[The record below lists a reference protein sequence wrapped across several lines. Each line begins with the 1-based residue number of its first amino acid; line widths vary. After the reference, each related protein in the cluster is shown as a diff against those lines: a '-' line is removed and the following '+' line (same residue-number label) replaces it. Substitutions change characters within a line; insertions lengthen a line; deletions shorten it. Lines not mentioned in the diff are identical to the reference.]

1 MWDQKYIKEL
11 ESRNAVRDAAGGEAR
26 VAKQHEQGKMT
37 ARERVEFLFDK
48 GTFVEIGAFQQSE
61 AAYLP
66 EKKRL
71 PGDGVV
77 TGYGKINGRL
87 VYASSQDFTV
97 NGGTLGAVHAQKIC
111 HAMDLAVK
119 SRAPFVC
126 INDGG
131 GARIEEGVHAL
142 DGYAE
147 IFKRNTHASG
157 LIPQISVVLGPCA
170 GGACYSPAITDFIFM
185 VENTAQMFITG
196 PGVVKAVTGEQISA
210 MDLGGAQVHKATS
223 GVVHFAYPNDKSC
236 LEGVRKLL
244 EYLPQSAFDVS
255 PVKKFTYKDRSSE
268 IQDLVPENA
277 KRVFDVRQPISVL
290 VDDDSFFEVQPDF
303 AKNVVVGFARI
314 EGKSV
319 GIIASQPSYL
329 AGTLDIDASDK
340 AARFIRFCDCFNI
353 PLLTMADVPGYMPGK
368 KQEYNGIIRHGAKL
382 LYAYAE
388 ATVPKITLIMRKAFG
403 GAYIAM
409 DSKHLG
415 SDYVL
420 AWPIAQIAVMGA
432 EGAVD
437 IIHKKEIAAAADP
450 KQARA
455 DFIAQYEAEHLN
467 PYIAANTGSIDEV
480 VAPTETRA
488 RIIAA
493 FNSLEASRSI
503 PTEFKKHGNVPL

>member
-119 SRAPFVC
+119 SRAPFIC

-223 GVVHFAYPNDKSC
+223 GVVHFAYSDDKSC
-236 LEGVRKLL
+236 LDGVRKLL
-244 EYLPQSAFDVS
+244 
-255 PVKKFTYKDRSSE
+255 
-268 IQDLVPENA
+268 
-277 KRVFDVRQPISVL
+277 
-290 VDDDSFFEVQPDF
+290 
-303 AKNVVVGFARI
+303 
-314 EGKSV
+314 
-319 GIIASQPSYL
+319 
-329 AGTLDIDASDK
+329 
-340 AARFIRFCDCFNI
+340 
-353 PLLTMADVPGYMPGK
+353 
-368 KQEYNGIIRHGAKL
+368 
-382 LYAYAE
+382 
-388 ATVPKITLIMRKAFG
+388 
-403 GAYIAM
+403 
-409 DSKHLG
+409 
-415 SDYVL
+415 
-420 AWPIAQIAVMGA
+420 
-432 EGAVD
+432 
-437 IIHKKEIAAAADP
+437 
-450 KQARA
+450 
-455 DFIAQYEAEHLN
+455 
-467 PYIAANTGSIDEV
+467 
-480 VAPTETRA
+480 
-488 RIIAA
+488 
-493 FNSLEASRSI
+493 
-503 PTEFKKHGNVPL
+503 